1 MCKKGCFNYTR
12 GLGLGLGLG
21 LGGETKSPVFFVLVY
36 LVNTLVLRLRFVGGF
51 INACSVLRVMAP
63 AVATNSCSVLRVT
76 APCNL
81 RCDRLRGRVGLS
93 SMESGFWSWV
103 AGVAVCSCCG
113 DPCGVGCVEP
123 RLRLVPFGLFPAAAE
138 RCGCRLVP
146 RTGRRAEPLGLSGSS
161 SLSEQKCAWWARSCA
176 LSSVG
181 SAVSGTGFVD
191 LAVRGACWGPAAV
204 AVSAAAGAW
213 ELSLRLLKLGR
224 SASVGM
230 GRVAARGG
238 SITDT
243 KCPSRSLT
251 VTSCGRPP

>member
-81 RCDRLRGRVGLS
+81 RCDLLGGRVGLS

-103 AGVAVCSCCG
+103 VGVAVCSGCGGSCC
-113 DPCGVGCVEP
+113 VGCVGL
-123 RLRLVPFGLFPAAAE
+123 RFRLVLFFLLPAAAE
-138 RCGCRLVP
+138 LCGCRLVP
-146 RTGRRAEPLGLSGSS
+146 RTR
-161 SLSEQKCAWWARSCA
+161 
-176 LSSVG
+176 
-181 SAVSGTGFVD
+181 
-191 LAVRGACWGPAAV
+191 RGAE
-204 AVSAAAGAW
+204 S
-213 ELSLRLLKLGR
+213 
-224 SASVGM
+224 
-230 GRVAARGG
+230 
-238 SITDT
+238 
-243 KCPSRSLT
+243 
-251 VTSCGRPP
+251 